1 MEKIDFIV
9 WASKLQQSYKP
20 APEVLERIA
29 NIELIAI
36 VGPTGVGKSTL
47 IESMQIPTVLSTVT
61 RDKRPGEKDKRNYYF
76 ANDYL
81 EIIDQIKKGR
91 YVQFLV
97 SNSGEFYGTH
107 IDNYPQSGQCVMAIY
122 AGAIANFT
130 NIGFKKVTQIY
141 IMPPSYIEWMRRIGG
156 VRTKDLLTRI
166 SEARDSI
173 FMALGDEQYRFVLND
188 NIELALKDIKLIIN
202 NEEIDPHR
210 TELAIGTADLL
221 LEHIGEQVS

>member
-1 MEKIDFIV
+1 MEKNDFIV

-20 APEVLERIA
+20 SPEVLERLA
-29 NIELIAI
+29 NIELVAI

-47 IESMQIPTVLSTVT
+47 IESLQIPTVLSTVS
-61 RDKRPGEKDKRNYYF
+61 REKRPGEKDKRNYYF
-76 ANDYL
+76 VHDYL
-81 EIIDQIKKGR
+81 EVIDQIKQGR

-107 IDNYPQSGQCVMAIY
+107 IDNYPQSGQCVMAIF
-122 AGAIANFT
+122 AGAVDNFR
-130 NIGFKKVTQIY
+130 NIGFKKITQIY

-173 FMALGDEQYRFVLND
+173 MMALEDESYHFVLND
-188 NIELALKDIKLIIN
+188 NIESALQDVRKILN
-202 NEEIDPHR
+202 GEEVDQHR
-210 TELAIGTADLL
+210 TELAVGTADIL
-221 LEHIGEQVS
+221 LEHIGEQVN